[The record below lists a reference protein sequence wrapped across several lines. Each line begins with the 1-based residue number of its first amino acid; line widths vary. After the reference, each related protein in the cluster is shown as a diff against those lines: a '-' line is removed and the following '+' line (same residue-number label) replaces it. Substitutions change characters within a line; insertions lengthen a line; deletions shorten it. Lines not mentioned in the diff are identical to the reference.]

1 MHKKRN
7 LSHRLWD
14 GADVMQISMAE
25 THTTKNRSVL
35 QTASS
40 LLNVYLWVHFYQF
53 VYMATIMVVLWIVP
67 FSQ

>member
-1 MHKKRN
+1 
-7 LSHRLWD
+7 
-14 GADVMQISMAE
+14 MQISMAE